1 MAENEQKKSAGEQ
14 LSEKLT
20 YKKKSAFEL
29 YGAEELRAAQEYCC
43 GYKTFLDAA
52 KTEREAVSEGIAM
65 LEKCGF
71 TPYELGDG
79 LKPGDKRY
87 LNNRGKSLYAF
98 VVGTE
103 PINCGVRICAAHVDS
118 PRLDLKQH
126 PLYESEGFGYFKT
139 HYYGG
144 IRKYQWATIPLALHG
159 VVTKTDGTTVT
170 VRVGDKPGDPVFCLT
185 DLLPHLAKDQGT
197 KPLDSAFSGEGM
209 NILIGAAPFMEDD
222 KPSKASN
229 PVKLALLAYLNESY
243 GITEEDFMS
252 AELCIVPAANAV
264 DIGFDRWLIGA
275 YGHDDR
281 VCAYPALTAIAENA
295 DSAHTIVCVLADKE
309 EIGSEGVSGMQS
321 YVLPDLIDEF
331 AAQLGGN
338 PRIIRAHSMC
348 LSADVN
354 AGFDPNYP
362 EVYEK
367 RNTAIVSCGVAM
379 SKYTGARGKSSTNDA
394 SAEFVAKIR
403 RIFAEGNVLWQTAE
417 LGKVDQGGG
426 GTVAKYIAKYNIDTV
441 DIGVPVLSMHAPF
454 EIVSK
459 ADVYAAHKAFSA
471 FCK

>member
-1 MAENEQKKSAGEQ
+1 MSEEKTKGQTLAEE
-14 LSEKLT
+14 LF

-29 YGAEELRAAQEYCC
+29 WSEDERKAAMSYCE
-43 GYKTFLDAA
+43 GYSAFLDDA
-52 KTEREAVSEGIAM
+52 KTEREAVEAAIAM
-65 LEKCGF
+65 LSKAGF
-71 TPYELGDG
+71 RAYKLGDA
-79 LKPGDKRY
+79 LQAGDKVY
-87 LNNRGKSLYAF
+87 YNNRGKSLYAM

-103 PINCGVRICAAHVDS
+103 PIECGVRISAAHIDS

-159 VVTKTDGTTVT
+159 AVTKMDGETVN
-170 VRVGDKPGDPVFCLT
+170 VRIGDLPGDPVFCLT
-185 DLLPHLAKDQGT
+185 DLLPHLAKDQNSR
-197 KPLDSAFSGEGM
+197 PLGSAFTGEGM
-209 NILIGAAPFMEDD
+209 NVLISASPYFEEDGKLTPASD
-222 KPSKASN
+222 K
-229 PVKLALLAYLNESY
+229 VKLAVMAYLNEKY
-243 GITEEDFMS
+243 GMTESDFMS
-252 AELCIVPAANAV
+252 AELCIVPAGNAV
-264 DIGFDRWLIGA
+264 DVGFDRWLIGS

-281 VCAYPALTAIAENA
+281 VCAYPALTAMIENK
-295 DSAHTIVCVLADKE
+295 DCPHTLMCVLADKE
-309 EIGSEGVSGMQS
+309 ETGSEGVTGMQCS
-321 YVLPDLIDEF
+321 LIVDLIDEL
-331 AAQLGGN
+331 ARNLNGN
-338 PRIIRAHSMC
+338 PNVIRANSMC

-367 RNTAIVSCGVAM
+367 RNTAIVSAGVAM
-379 SKYTGARGKSSTNDA
+379 SKYTGSGGKGGTNDA

-403 RIFAEGNVLWQTAE
+403 AMFKEHNVLWQTAE

-426 GTVAKYIAKYNIDTV
+426 GTVAKYIAKANIDTV
-441 DIGVPVLSMHAPF
+441 DLGVPVLSMHAPF

-459 ADVYAAHKAFSA
+459 ADVYSAHKAFSA